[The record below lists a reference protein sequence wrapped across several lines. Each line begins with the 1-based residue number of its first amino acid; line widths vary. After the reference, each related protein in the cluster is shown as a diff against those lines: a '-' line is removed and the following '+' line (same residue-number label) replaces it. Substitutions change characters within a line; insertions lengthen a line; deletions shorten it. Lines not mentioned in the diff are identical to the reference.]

1 MHFTASHLHIGVDG
15 DGLTDEAFTVRNLGK
30 NSAVGGVTS
39 PRGLDQREEVQPL
52 RYLSTL
58 QTAIQAFSPSE

>member
-39 PRGLDQREEVQPL
+39 PQG
-52 RYLSTL
+52 
-58 QTAIQAFSPSE
+58 